1 MLRWTKMKEIV
12 AEVGNKRRK
21 WLQKMENNESNCCK
35 RWPSSMEIVAKSG
48 RNKRNLMQK
57 VGNNEGN

>member
-1 MLRWTKMKEIV
+1 MKEIV

-48 RNKRNLMQK
+48 RNKRN
-57 VGNNEGN
+57 